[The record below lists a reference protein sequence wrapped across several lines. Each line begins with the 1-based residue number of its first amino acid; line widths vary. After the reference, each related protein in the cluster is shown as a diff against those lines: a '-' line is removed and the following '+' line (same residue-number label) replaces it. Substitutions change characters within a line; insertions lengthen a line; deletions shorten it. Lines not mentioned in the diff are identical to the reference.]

1 MHPPVLGF
9 TCNVEGRV
17 SVRVQL
23 GGFVCLFV
31 CFVAGS
37 AGAAARYRI
46 HLKCGRQPRES
57 LRQRLGYAAIRI
69 TAVQQK

>member
-17 SVRVQL
+17 NVRVQL

-31 CFVAGS
+31 CFVAGL
-37 AGAAARYRI
+37 AGVAARYRI
-46 HLKCGRQPRES
+46 HLRES

-69 TAVQQK
+69 IAVQQL